1 MTMSDRTT
9 NLDMP
14 FIMPS
19 QAQKHVTHNEALL
32 LLDAIVQLSVIGESG
47 GPPETPEPGDRF
59 VVATDAT
66 DAWSGRD
73 GQIAIWQDGYW
84 AFEKPGTGWR
94 AWFETGGR
102 LKVFDGSA
110 WQDLPLPENAGVVT
124 IGVSATADSTNRLSL
139 SSPASLFNHA
149 GDSHRLKI
157 NKASAVDTATL
168 LFQSG
173 WTGHAEMGLA
183 GDTNFSIKVS
193 EGSDWKAG
201 LVIDGAG
208 RVTMPNQPAARLYR
222 SGTSFAPA
230 SGQQSGMSDFA
241 LNRGGF
247 ALGAAVAGG
256 GNALVIPATG
266 LYLLALTLVVAT
278 ASAAYSLSVSRN
290 GSPGLLMLAAG
301 AGNATT
307 LSSCAIVQLQQGDTL
322 TFSHSGS
329 AAFNLG
335 PTGTILSVAMI

>member
-32 LLDAIVQLSVIGESG
+32 LLDAIVQLSVIGESC

-59 VVATDAT
+59 VVATDA
-66 DAWSGRD
+66 AHVWSGRD

-84 AFEKPGTGWR
+84 AFAKPGTGWR
-94 AWFETGGR
+94 AWFETAGR

-157 NKASAVDTATL
+157 NKASAADTATL

-183 GDTNFSIKVS
+183 GNTDFSIKVS
-193 EGSDWKAG
+193 DGSEWKTG
-201 LVIDGAG
+201 LAIDNGG
-208 RVTMPNQPAARLYR
+208 RVTKPNQPAASAYR
-222 SGTSFAPA
+222 SGTTFAPTA
-230 SGQQSGMSDFA
+230 GQQSGLSNFA
-241 LNRGGF
+241 LNQGGF
-247 ALGAAVAGG
+247 TLGSAVAGG
-256 GNALVIPATG
+256 GNTLVVPATG
-266 LYLLALTLVVAT
+266 LYLVALNLSLAT
-278 ASAAYSLSVSRN
+278 ASAAYSVTVSRN
-290 GSPGLLMLAAG
+290 GSFAVLRIAG
-301 AGNATT
+301 STGNAGT
-307 LSSCAIVQLQQGDTL
+307 LSSAAVVQLQQGDTL
-322 TFSHSGS
+322 VFAHTGS
-329 AAFNLG
+329 ATFNAG
-335 PTGTILSVAMI
+335 ATGTILSVAMI